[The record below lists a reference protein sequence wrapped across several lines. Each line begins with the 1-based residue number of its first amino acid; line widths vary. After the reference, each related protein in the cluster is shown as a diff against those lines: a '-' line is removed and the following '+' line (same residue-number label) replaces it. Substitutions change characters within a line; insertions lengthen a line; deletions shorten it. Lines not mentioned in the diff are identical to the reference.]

1 MTEGN
6 EPRTM
11 FPCLAMP
18 INVSRVDNRSKS
30 RASNRVDRNISETSG
45 NRLARIP
52 KLLVTLLQ
60 SASRGAALKPDGPG
74 WSEELLGRAEI
85 VD

>member
-30 RASNRVDRNISETSG
+30 CASNRVDRNISETSG

-60 SASRGAALKPDGPG
+60 SASRAALKPDGSG
-74 WSEELLGRAEI
+74 WSEEFLGRAEI
-85 VD
+85 VN

>member
-60 SASRGAALKPDGPG
+60 SASRAALKPDGSG
-74 WSEELLGRAEI
+74 WSEEFLGRAQKRS
-85 VD
+85 

>member
-60 SASRGAALKPDGPG
+60 SASRAALKPDGSG
-74 WSEELLGRAEI
+74 WSEEFLGRAEI
-85 VD
+85 VN